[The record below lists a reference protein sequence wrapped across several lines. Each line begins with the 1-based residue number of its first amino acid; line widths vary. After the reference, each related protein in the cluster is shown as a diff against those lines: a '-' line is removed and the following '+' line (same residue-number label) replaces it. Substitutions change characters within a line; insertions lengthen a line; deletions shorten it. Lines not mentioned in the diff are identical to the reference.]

1 MYRKIILALVAAA
14 ALGTTF
20 LIPTDVSARSG
31 GYAARSSH
39 FAGVRSSVAR
49 PTVSRSFAHPRI
61 NRGFAH
67 PSMNRGFAHPTVSR
81 SRVVKWSRFANQGVG
96 GRPAAGPGSHIIWQR
111 PLNPVTNPA
120 FAPLS
125 GKLVAIPTP
134 DPLKQPGEPVVFADG
149 PGSPPAPGTPP
160 GAPGTPPSSGPGTP
174 PSGPGT
180 PPNGSGASGNPPTGP
195 RGPVIVNV
203 PGPVTRPGTVI
214 VTARSGFGLPTVG
227 TYGRVAQATPV
238 NPTTA
243 YLAIA
248 LAWNDNGAWIAR
260 IDTSLDQ
267 ALPIAQST
275 CDQQYGDCKL
285 APVYVAPTS
294 FRCMAVARS
303 DNANAKLYAATDP
316 SKEGANNV
324 ALQRCQ
330 SVNGGSCTIEYSAC
344 NASTGS

>member
-1 MYRKIILALVAAA
+1 MVASETPRRPAMYRKIILALVAAA

-134 DPLKQPGEPVVFADG
+134 GPLQQPGGPV
-149 PGSPPAPGTPP
+149 
-160 GAPGTPPSSGPGTP
+160 PSS
-174 PSGPGT
+174 
-180 PPNGSGASGNPPTGP
+180 
-195 RGPVIVNV
+195 
-203 PGPVTRPGTVI
+203 
-214 VTARSGFGLPTVG
+214 
-227 TYGRVAQATPV
+227 
-238 NPTTA
+238 
-243 YLAIA
+243 
-248 LAWNDNGAWIAR
+248 
-260 IDTSLDQ
+260 
-267 ALPIAQST
+267 
-275 CDQQYGDCKL
+275 
-285 APVYVAPTS
+285 
-294 FRCMAVARS
+294 
-303 DNANAKLYAATDP
+303 
-316 SKEGANNV
+316 
-324 ALQRCQ
+324 
-330 SVNGGSCTIEYSAC
+330 
-344 NASTGS
+344 